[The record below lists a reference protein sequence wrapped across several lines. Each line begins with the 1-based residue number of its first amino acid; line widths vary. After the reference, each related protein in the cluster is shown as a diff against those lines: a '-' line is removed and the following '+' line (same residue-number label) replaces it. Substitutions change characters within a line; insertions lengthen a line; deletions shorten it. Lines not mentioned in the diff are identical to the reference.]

1 MRRRSG
7 FFTCHTLHDS
17 RAVPCDSSCL
27 SIPVHLKQMLVVAC
41 VARQNWGNHIF
52 EIDQIE
58 QNREPQQGSNNGA
71 NVTIGLG
78 GWHMTGAFGGM

>member
-1 MRRRSG
+1 
-7 FFTCHTLHDS
+7 
-17 RAVPCDSSCL
+17 
-27 SIPVHLKQMLVVAC
+27 MLVVAC